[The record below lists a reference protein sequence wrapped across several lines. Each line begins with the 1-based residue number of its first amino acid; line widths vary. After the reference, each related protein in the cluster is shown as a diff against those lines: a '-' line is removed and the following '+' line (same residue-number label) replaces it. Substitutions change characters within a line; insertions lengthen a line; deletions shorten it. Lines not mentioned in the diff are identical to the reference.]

1 MVPTEDR
8 ATEWTRTSSQST
20 IISISPS
27 TATTSANTIYKGFGS
42 PSPSFQDRRRVST
55 VSTNLER
62 SLEGRR
68 VSTNS
73 TNLERR
79 RVSTSSGTRRL
90 LANFTSNFSNNTS
103 NSSRLSDFSLARSK
117 RGSKRRKSYAGSKC
131 MYEVNRF
138 PFIQSYLDCLSA
150 ASLWQA
156 LWSTDSQWI
165 YYKVILLLSAKL
177 SDILIQL
184 NWAGRRPQRKEKRKD
199 DSTSTTWDSLWRISW
214 RKSQWRKPSQIMFH
228 FSYTFVF
235 LRCFMC
241 LSELK

>member
-1 MVPTEDR
+1 MGLEQWASQIDHGYIPTSYDRSVTDKDIRLPCASSRSQCQQLASVQPPIPHWPRPPFSYTAIQCFPHIIIAMVPTEDR

-27 TATTSANTIYKGFGS
+27 TATTSANTIYKGLGS

-138 PFIQSYLDCLSA
+138 PFTSFNL
-150 ASLWQA
+150 
-156 LWSTDSQWI
+156 TWI
-165 YYKVILLLSAKL
+165 VFQLPPFGRHF
-177 SDILIQL
+177 DPLIH
-184 NWAGRRPQRKEKRKD
+184 NE
-199 DSTSTTWDSLWRISW
+199 
-214 RKSQWRKPSQIMFH
+214 
-228 FSYTFVF
+228 YTI
-235 LRCFMC
+235 R
-241 LSELK
+241 

>member
-1 MVPTEDR
+1 MPTTGICATTHSPLAPPPFLLHSHRMFPPLIIAMVPTEDR

-27 TATTSANTIYKGFGS
+27 TATTSANTIYKGLG
-42 PSPSFQDRRRVST
+42 SPSFQDRRRVST

-131 MYEVNRF
+131 MYEVIRF
-138 PFIQSYLDCLSA
+138 PFTSFNL
-150 ASLWQA
+150 
-156 LWSTDSQWI
+156 TWI
-165 YYKVILLLSAKL
+165 VFQLPPFGRHF
-177 SDILIQL
+177 DPLIH
-184 NWAGRRPQRKEKRKD
+184 NE
-199 DSTSTTWDSLWRISW
+199 
-214 RKSQWRKPSQIMFH
+214 
-228 FSYTFVF
+228 YTI
-235 LRCFMC
+235 R
-241 LSELK
+241 

>member
-1 MVPTEDR
+1 MIIIIVIVINITINININPTIMTLPAR
-8 ATEWTRTSSQST
+8 
-20 IISISPS
+20 PS
-27 TATTSANTIYKGFGS
+27 NTLG
-42 PSPSFQDRRRVST
+42 VST

-131 MYEVNRF
+131 MYEVIRF
-138 PFIQSYLDCLSA
+138 PFTSFNL
-150 ASLWQA
+150 
-156 LWSTDSQWI
+156 TWI
-165 YYKVILLLSAKL
+165 VFQLPPFGRHF
-177 SDILIQL
+177 DPLIH
-184 NWAGRRPQRKEKRKD
+184 NE
-199 DSTSTTWDSLWRISW
+199 
-214 RKSQWRKPSQIMFH
+214 
-228 FSYTFVF
+228 YTI
-235 LRCFMC
+235 R
-241 LSELK
+241 